1 LRAGLSGQFN
11 PPEGIMLNWSLTFL
25 TLAVLGGL
33 LGFSGLSG
41 GGATVAKILSVCFVA
56 MFLVSLALHRRRA

>member
-1 LRAGLSGQFN
+1 
-11 PPEGIMLNWSLTFL
+11 MLNWSLTFL

-41 GGATVAKILSVCFVA
+41 GGATVAKILSICFVA

>member
-1 LRAGLSGQFN
+1 MLS
-11 PPEGIMLNWSLTFL
+11 WSLTFL

-41 GGATVAKILSVCFVA
+41 GGATVAKVLSICFVT
-56 MFLVSLALHRRRA
+56 MFLVSLAMARRRA